1 MCGRRG
7 TALRHRGLDG
17 SNPDLG
23 RAIGAPMAMQ
33 PGDGSVGGMPRRRR
47 KPAEPQP
54 TAKPQTSDQAPGE
67 EVVQVNDQYS
77 GGGPAPET
85 EPSEHDQH
93 PTGG

>member
-1 MCGRRG
+1 
-7 TALRHRGLDG
+7 
-17 SNPDLG
+17 
-23 RAIGAPMAMQ
+23 
-33 PGDGSVGGMPRRRR
+33 MPRRRR
-47 KPAEPQP
+47 KTGPRP

-93 PTGG
+93 QTGG